1 MKKTK
6 RNNVLIILVV
16 LLLALAVGYAAFQ
29 QVLTISGTA
38 SAAGDWEVK
47 FVDPTTI
54 TSGHGTA
61 QILADD
67 TIDVDA
73 TLGFPGDACEVTAH
87 ITNTGKIPATL
98 TSLQLLKEDGVTEF
112 SDDDITITIPQIE
125 GEDLVAGETCEFTFT
140 IAWDA
145 DSTVESKDVGFQV
158 KFTYD
163 QDTTAPSVN
172 VNHPEHTTN

>member
-47 FVDPTTI
+47 FVDPTSI
-54 TSGHGTA
+54 TEGHGTA
-61 QILADD
+61 SITADD
-67 TIDVDA
+67 TVTVNA
-73 TLGFPGDACEVTAH
+73 TLGFPGDACAVTAH

-98 TSLQLLKEDGVTEF
+98 TSLELLNADGSAAF
-112 SDDDITITIPQIE
+112 DDDDITITIPQIE

-145 DSTVESKDVGFQV
+145 DSEVESKDVGFQI

-163 QDTTAPSVN
+163 QDTTAASVN
-172 VNHPEHTTN
+172 AAHPEHTAN